1 MAEKPFKDMG
11 PSGSGKSSLE
21 DIRNLW
27 TTATLSQS
35 QLNLPQSDVCEDSHM
50 EHSSLGR
57 KTRQWYSQ
65 KAGHHLDVA
74 WEKSDARNKAYFNQE
89 ELDDR
94 SLLELELRRGSSQG
108 SHLKEG
114 DDDSKTDTELRIW
127 KHTPHQAYWVEQHNR
142 LPLPMM
148 ELMENEA
155 LEILT
160 EALRS
165 YRSSIG
171 GDHFLT
177 KELQQYI
184 EWLKRRRSKRLHVSV
199 H

>member
-1 MAEKPFKDMG
+1 MEEKPFKALG

-27 TTATLSQS
+27 TTASLSQS
-35 QLNLPQSDVCEDSHM
+35 QLNLPLSDVCEDSHV
-50 EHSSLGR
+50 ERSSLGH
-57 KTRQWYSQ
+57 KTRQWYNQ
-65 KAGHHLDVA
+65 KTGHYSDVA
-74 WEKSDARNKAYFNQE
+74 WEKSVARDKVHFKQE
-89 ELDDR
+89 KQDDR
-94 SLLELELRRGSSQG
+94 SLLELERRRGSSQG
-108 SHLKEG
+108 SHLEG

-127 KHTPHQAYWVEQHNR
+127 KHTTHQAYWEEQHNR
-142 LPLPMM
+142 LPLPLM

-184 EWLKRRRSKRLHVSV
+184 ERLKRRRSKRLHVSV